1 MKTLLL
7 DNGTIQLYA
16 WAETRAL
23 QGQCQMEVKLHEC
36 HSKKEKKQL
45 KHLEMTVLAELT
57 IKFTNSLH
65 AHLWSRKQRSSPQ
78 KDSCSKEH
86 TLHD

>member
-1 MKTLLL
+1 MEL
-7 DNGTIQLYA
+7 IQLYA

-65 AHLWSRKQRSSPQ
+65 AHLWSRKQRSSPERLLLQ
-78 KDSCSKEH
+78 RAY
-86 TLHD
+86 TA